1 MRALSLK
8 HRFYISL
15 QTIIK
20 HTDIFFFLRILRW
33 RCVTRAGY
41 HNRFSLLL
49 ILTNKSGLG
58 PRWFHPFDWLGDYH
72 MELLYHWDQAS
83 LGQSRIVE
91 HRQFPSAI

>member
-15 QTIIK
+15 QTIINK
-20 HTDIFFFLRILRW
+20 TGFFFFENSPVEMCNSL
-33 RCVTRAGY
+33 Y

-49 ILTNKSGLG
+49 VLTNQSGLG

-91 HRQFPSAI
+91 HWQFPSAI